1 MNQEQHRI
9 LLIAPRKNII
19 SKFKQLQAT
28 GIPMSDRPE
37 RDNSLDVQPGT
48 DEDTLRAAPVPE
60 ALNRNL
66 RCCVPCKLV
75 KTLEQFYEQGCEN
88 CTFLEMEGD
97 RERIEDSTTTEFH
110 VRISCAAYSQY
121 EYFYIYVVM
130 YTYAGLGCRGGP

>member
-1 MNQEQHRI
+1 
-9 LLIAPRKNII
+9 
-19 SKFKQLQAT
+19 
-28 GIPMSDRPE
+28 MSDRPE
-37 RDNSLDVQPGT
+37 RDSGLDVQPGF
-48 DEDTLRAAPVPE
+48 DEDALTAAPVPE

-110 VRISCAAYSQY
+110 VRLFAA
-121 EYFYIYVVM
+121 
-130 YTYAGLGCRGGP
+130 